1 MFTFS
6 TSFLMVRL
14 MWSAW
19 ATTVIRLQRLMLLNL
34 LVALTRE
41 RCRARAMFARCTAK
55 GQETR
60 QNM

>member
-1 MFTFS
+1 
-6 TSFLMVRL
+6 
-14 MWSAW
+14 
-19 ATTVIRLQRLMLLNL
+19 LMLLNL